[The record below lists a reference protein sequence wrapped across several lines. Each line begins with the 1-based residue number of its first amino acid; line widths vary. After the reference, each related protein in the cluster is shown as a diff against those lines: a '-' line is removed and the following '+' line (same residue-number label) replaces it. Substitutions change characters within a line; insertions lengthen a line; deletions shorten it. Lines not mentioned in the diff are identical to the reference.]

1 MDNILNK
8 QQMDKVQLENRVKEL
23 TVLIEEASGNVKNLV
38 DEQAAFTKRLDDLN
52 KPKLSHAQIDEIQHV
67 VESAC
72 ETFDIDVSDCEME
85 LQLDYDNRVQIDH
98 FDWSRCQEELTQH
111 IMDRLEKVF
120 AVAEDEE

>member
-8 QQMDKVQLENRVKEL
+8 QQMDRVQLENRVKEL

-52 KPKLSHAQIDEIQHV
+52 KPKLSHAQMDEIQHI

-72 ETFDIDVSDCEME
+72 ETFDLDVSDCEYE
-85 LQLDYDNRVQIDH
+85 LQIDYDNRIQIDH
-98 FDWSRCQEELTQH
+98 LDWSRCQEELTQR

-120 AVAEDEE
+120 AVAEEE

>member
-1 MDNILNK
+1 
-8 QQMDKVQLENRVKEL
+8 MDKVQLENRVKEL

-52 KPKLSHAQIDEIQHV
+52 KPKLSHAQMDEIQHA

-72 ETFDIDVSDCEME
+72 EVFDLDISECDYNVEI
-85 LQLDYDNRVQIDH
+85 DYDNRVVVND
-98 FDWSRCQEELTQH
+98 FDWSRCQEELTER
-111 IMDRLEKVF
+111 IMNRLEKVF

>member
-52 KPKLSHAQIDEIQHV
+52 KPKLSHAQMDEIQHI

-72 ETFDIDVSDCEME
+72 ETFDIDVSDCEYE
-85 LQLDYDNRVQIDH
+85 LQIDYDNRIQIDH
-98 FDWSRCQEELTQH
+98 LDWSRCQEELTQR

-120 AVAEDEE
+120 AVAEEE

>member
-8 QQMDKVQLENRVKEL
+8 QQMDREQLENRVKEL
-23 TVLIEEASGNVKNLV
+23 TVLIEESSNNVKNLV

-52 KPKLSHAQIDEIQHV
+52 KPKLSHAQMDEINHI

-72 ETFDIDVSDCEME
+72 EVFDINVSECDVE
-85 LQLDYDNRVQIDH
+85 LELDYDNRIQVNH
-98 FDWSRCQEELTQH
+98 LDWSRVQEDLTQH
-111 IMDRLEKVF
+111 IMDRLEDFF